1 MPELLKKYGARRFPS
16 FYYVKPETNAK
27 VATRFTFDR
36 EYEEMYKWM
45 NKLITIHGGVK
56 YGEEEELLN
65 IHPLEDEDG
74 DDELISEE
82 EIQFDGY
89 DLEKLSAQNALKP
102 KLMIQNKKEVE
113 DKLDFLIE
121 DNKLDV
127 NSTDFE
133 KNAVLSLKKAVI
145 GVHDHKESLV

>member
-1 MPELLKKYGARRFPS
+1 
-16 FYYVKPETNAK
+16 
-27 VATRFTFDR
+27 
-36 EYEEMYKWM
+36 
-45 NKLITIHGGVK
+45 
-56 YGEEEELLN
+56 
-65 IHPLEDEDG
+65 
-74 DDELISEE
+74 
-82 EIQFDGY
+82 
-89 DLEKLSAQNALKP
+89 
-102 KLMIQNKKEVE
+102 MIQNKKEVE